1 MEKFEIRPAS
11 RVHCTQLANY
21 LRPSD
26 VLEIHR
32 ASGQEPLE
40 ALLSSIRESD
50 EDMCWTAL
58 YNGHPV
64 AIFGANDMSIEDED
78 GNIIDEDLSL
88 GGIWLLA
95 SYGIHN
101 NKLDFMRN
109 CKKYLRK
116 MHERYEYL
124 TNFIDIDNLPT
135 QAWLSRMNFRPIQL
149 VEDFGYGRTPFIQY
163 VSKRGNY

>member
-1 MEKFEIRPAS
+1 MERFEIRPAS

-21 LRPSD
+21 LRATD
-26 VLEIHR
+26 VLEIWR

-40 ALLSSIRESD
+40 ALLSSIRDSD

-58 YNGHPV
+58 LRGHPV
-64 AIFGANDMSIEDED
+64 AIFGANNMTIEDPD
-78 GNIIDEDLSL
+78 GNVIDEDLSL

-95 SYGIHN
+95 SPGIYE

-124 TNFIDIDNLPT
+124 TNFIDIDNAPT
-135 QAWLSRMNFRPIQL
+135 QAWLSRMNFKPIQL
-149 VEDFGYGRTPFIQY
+149 VENFGFARTPFIQY